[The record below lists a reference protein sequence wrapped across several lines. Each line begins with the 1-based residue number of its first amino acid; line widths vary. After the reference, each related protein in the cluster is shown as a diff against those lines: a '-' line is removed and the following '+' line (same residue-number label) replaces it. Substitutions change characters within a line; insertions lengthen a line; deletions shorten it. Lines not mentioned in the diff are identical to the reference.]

1 MKGVFKD
8 NNSLLLRCFDFHAA
22 TSLTSTNLLQFKVP
36 CGFPGR
42 WLVCIRTK
50 CAGCVCL
57 RARLLLQL
65 VAMQEFIQQSGFVGR
80 CGLPGKPFKSA
91 DAVLQV
97 LLRTVGVFTCSLTE
111 GDV

>member
-1 MKGVFKD
+1 MVF
-8 NNSLLLRCFDFHAA
+8 
-22 TSLTSTNLLQFKVP
+22 
-36 CGFPGR
+36 
-42 WLVCIRTK
+42 LVAGLSASELSAPAVCV